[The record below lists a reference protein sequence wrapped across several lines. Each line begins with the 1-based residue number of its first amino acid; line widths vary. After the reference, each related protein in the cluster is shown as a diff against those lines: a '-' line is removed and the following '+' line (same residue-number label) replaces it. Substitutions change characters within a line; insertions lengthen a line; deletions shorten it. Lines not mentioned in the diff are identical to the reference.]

1 MAKTVNA
8 AFEEFLKD
16 YVNLDTQ
23 DTEKARSSRN
33 WLIEEQ
39 IHLFPERDPDFPTL
53 YSEKDIYFG
62 SFARHTKKRPLN
74 DIDIMIAI
82 SAEGSTYYEYAHGVI
97 AMYVPHSA
105 YKLKM
110 LCDEGTNKLNSRNVI
125 DKFIALLNQVPQY
138 QLAEKHRDKQAAT
151 LKLKS
156 YTWNFDIVP
165 CFFTAPEYNGRTYY
179 LIPDGKGNWQKTD
192 PRIDRGRV
200 TQVNQDNDKNILNLI
215 RVIKYWNKRLTMPSM
230 DSYLL
235 ENMVLDYYSLNKYV
249 KASSY
254 IPLEIPKLL
263 QYIQIHIF
271 HPVNDPKSIQGNMN
285 NLDLEDKIKISSRA
299 FQDYMKSLYAL
310 ELDEKGYPTSAMN
323 TWREIFGNNFPVY

>member
-1 MAKTVNA
+1 MGGV
-8 AFEEFLKD
+8 
-16 YVNLDTQ
+16 
-23 DTEKARSSRN
+23 S
-33 WLIEEQ
+33 LIEYA
-39 IHLFPERDPDFPTL
+39 P
-53 YSEKDIYFG
+53 
-62 SFARHTKKRPLN
+62 
-74 DIDIMIAI
+74 
-82 SAEGSTYYEYAHGVI
+82 STYYEYAHGVI

-285 NLDLEDKIKISSRA
+285 NLDLEDKEYDARERHFLYELERKKNSSDTAKNISPWHDLPLRPHAS
-299 FQDYMKSLYAL
+299 S
-310 ELDEKGYPTSAMN
+310 ELDV
-323 TWREIFGNNFPVY
+323 F